1 MMVLRALLVLAQLVP
16 DLKALA
22 YGNVSRIGDGMKS
35 KGTSEFRL
43 VRDLQTFPD
52 CESVE
57 ANLKTLTGLARDGG
71 IPVEDLG
78 ARARRPS

>member
-1 MMVLRALLVLAQLVP
+1 MLRALLVLAQLVP
-16 DLKALA
+16 NLKALA
-22 YGNVSRIGDGMKS
+22 VGNVSRIGDGMES